1 MREGLHTAT
10 AYCFAKRFRDT
21 MQILAVAAA
30 QLAPLHRRPI
40 GPSRQPGRVLDADK
54 AGRGQEGEASRVSA
68 R

>member
-1 MREGLHTAT
+1 
-10 AYCFAKRFRDT
+10 